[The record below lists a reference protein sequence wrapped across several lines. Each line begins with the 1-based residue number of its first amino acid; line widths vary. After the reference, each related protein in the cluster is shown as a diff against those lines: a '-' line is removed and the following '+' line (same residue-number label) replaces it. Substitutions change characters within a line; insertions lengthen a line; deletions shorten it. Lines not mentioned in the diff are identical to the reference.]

1 MTQAQW
7 CKFRCF
13 FAQNWRPLLPNCIRA
28 IFKKRKN
35 RRNWR
40 LLLAKKLRGRGF
52 ELKWR
57 CFVRV
62 PWVLPRAE
70 KKTRDFEK
78 TGKKEQKSAKKRDFW
93 RKTKDLLTK
102 VRKSGKQEDRKK
114 NNKKHKKCI
123 FRPFSRR
130 SGIRRSGI
138 IPEIWDPKIFNPKI
152 IYRKQI

>member
-40 LLLAKKLRGRGF
+40 PLLAKKIRGRGF

-70 KKTRDFEK
+70 KKTRVFEK
-78 TGKKEQKSAKKRDFW
+78 TEKKSKKVRKKRDFVEEN
-93 RKTKDLLTK
+93 KGFNN
-102 VRKSGKQEDRKK
+102 KSAKIREAGRPGK
-114 NNKKHKKCI
+114 KKHKNAFFGH
-123 FRPFSRR
+123 FREDLGSEDL
-130 SGIRRSGI
+130 G
-138 IPEIWDPKIFNPKI
+138 
-152 IYRKQI
+152 

>member
-7 CKFRCF
+7 CKFLCF
-13 FAQNWRPLLPNCIRA
+13 FAQNWRPLLPNRIRA

-40 LLLAKKLRGRGF
+40 PLLPKKLRGRGF

-70 KKTRDFEK
+70 KKTRDFQK
-78 TGKKEQKSAKKRDFW
+78 TEKKEQKSAKKTRFLEENKGFINKSAKI
-93 RKTKDLLTK
+93 REAGRPKKKQQKT
-102 VRKSGKQEDRKK
+102 
-114 NNKKHKKCI
+114 
-123 FRPFSRR
+123 
-130 SGIRRSGI
+130 
-138 IPEIWDPKIFNPKI
+138 
-152 IYRKQI
+152 